1 MATVGT
7 DIAAVQSRFAG
18 FVDRVRH
25 RQRLGIVCHSDV
37 DGLAAAAITA
47 RTLARLGFRAAVHV
61 TRIGETAWHPSLR
74 ARLKAARNAGLVV
87 LDQGSRPEPLLDNCP
102 TLLIDHHRPEG
113 VPPDASLITGY
124 YDDPVPTSG
133 LLAYWCCGA
142 VAETSDLKWIAALS
156 ILGEHGKTDRFPL
169 LREAQLRYGAA
180 ALRDASTLLKT
191 ARRSAAGYVRPA
203 LSLLLRADGPAALVQ
218 GASTE
223 ARRLHAAR
231 QEVNAAFAECK
242 KAVPQFSAMAA
253 LVRVSSP
260 CQVHPLLA
268 QMWRR
273 QLPSHLV
280 ICANTGLRPGE
291 VHACIRGPDDVCV
304 ADFFRERG
312 LPAAADAL
320 RRCSDPEGALVIT
333 FPEWREMASRL
344 GFEGAAADFY
354 LATHRAAANM

>member
-1 MATVGT
+1 M
-7 DIAAVQSRFAG
+7 
-18 FVDRVRH
+18 
-25 RQRLGIVCHSDV
+25 
-37 DGLAAAAITA
+37 
-47 RTLARLGFRAAVHV
+47 
-61 TRIGETAWHPSLR
+61 
-74 ARLKAARNAGLVV
+74 
-87 LDQGSRPEPLLDNCP
+87 
-102 TLLIDHHRPEG
+102 
-113 VPPDASLITGY
+113 
-124 YDDPVPTSG
+124 
-133 LLAYWCCGA
+133 
-142 VAETSDLKWIAALS
+142 
-156 ILGEHGKTDRFPL
+156 
-169 LREAQLRYGAA
+169 
-180 ALRDASTLLKT
+180 
-191 ARRSAAGYVRPA
+191 
-203 LSLLLRADGPAALVQ
+203 Q

-253 LVRVSSP
+253 LVRVNSP

-320 RRCSDPEGALVIT
+320 RRYSDPEGALVIS
-333 FPEWREMASRL
+333 FPEWRKMASRL
-344 GFEGAAADFY
+344 GFEEAAAGSY